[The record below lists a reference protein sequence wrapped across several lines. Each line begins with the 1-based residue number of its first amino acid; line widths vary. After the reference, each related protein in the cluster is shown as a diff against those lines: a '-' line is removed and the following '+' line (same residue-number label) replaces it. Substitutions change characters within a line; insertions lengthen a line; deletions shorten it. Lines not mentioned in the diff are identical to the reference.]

1 VQPDLERAQ
10 GLAQLLRALPQETAA
25 PYDFR
30 EFQHRAQR
38 RTRAARS
45 QTLAAGALLA
55 LGLIALSVR
64 FLGPAPP
71 APAPPWTE
79 NAPAVTALAPLAR
92 SALMEHWL
100 ASLPQEPAVVHLG
113 TRAAVTGLED
123 RIAQLDDLLSAAR
136 AAGDARSRLQVL
148 QQERVRLVGTL
159 VQVRYAETL
168 ADDSL

>member
-1 VQPDLERAQ
+1 MQPDLERAR
-10 GLAQLLRALPQETAA
+10 GVAQLLRALPQETAA

-30 EFQHRAQR
+30 EFQHRAQH
-38 RTRAARS
+38 RTRATRG
-45 QTLAAGALLA
+45 QTLAAGALLT
-55 LGLIALSVR
+55 LMVIAVSVR
-64 FLGPAPP
+64 FFAPAPP
-71 APAPPWTE
+71 AAAPPWVANT
-79 NAPAVTALAPLAR
+79 AALAPEAR

-136 AAGDARSRLQVL
+136 AAGEARSQLQVL